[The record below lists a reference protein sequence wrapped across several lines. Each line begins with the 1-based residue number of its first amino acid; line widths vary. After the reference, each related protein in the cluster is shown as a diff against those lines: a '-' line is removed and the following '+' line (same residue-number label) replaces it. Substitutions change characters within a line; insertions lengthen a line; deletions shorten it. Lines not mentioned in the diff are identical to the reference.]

1 MAQAKK
7 KSTAKKKTTSKKRTN
22 SRKKKNDNPIRYVIA
37 ILVVVLMVLGVFQ
50 LGIIGRLIDS
60 FFNYLFGYSRYL
72 TYILVLLATGFITY
86 SKRIPKTRRTAG
98 SIVLQIALLFV
109 SQLVFHFNSGIKA
122 EREPVLSYVYQ
133 SYQHSHFPNF
143 GGGVLGFY
151 LLELSVPLIS
161 LFGVCI
167 ITILLLCS
175 SVIFN
180 DTCNYIHRRSLCCY
194 NQMYTCCTCHLCDT
208 LNRIFNFFTSYHH

>member
-98 SIVLQIALLFV
+98 SIVFQNCIAICITV
-109 SQLVFHFNSGIKA
+109 SFSF
-122 EREPVLSYVYQ
+122 
-133 SYQHSHFPNF
+133 
-143 GGGVLGFY
+143 
-151 LLELSVPLIS
+151 
-161 LFGVCI
+161 
-167 ITILLLCS
+167 
-175 SVIFN
+175 
-180 DTCNYIHRRSLCCY
+180 
-194 NQMYTCCTCHLCDT
+194 
-208 LNRIFNFFTSYHH
+208 

>member
-109 SQLVFHFNSGIKA
+109 S
-122 EREPVLSYVYQ
+122 
-133 SYQHSHFPNF
+133 
-143 GGGVLGFY
+143 
-151 LLELSVPLIS
+151 
-161 LFGVCI
+161 
-167 ITILLLCS
+167 
-175 SVIFN
+175 
-180 DTCNYIHRRSLCCY
+180 
-194 NQMYTCCTCHLCDT
+194 
-208 LNRIFNFFTSYHH
+208 

>member
-1 MAQAKK
+1 
-7 KSTAKKKTTSKKRTN
+7 
-22 SRKKKNDNPIRYVIA
+22 
-37 ILVVVLMVLGVFQ
+37 MVLGVFQ

-122 EREPVLSYVYQ
+122 EREPVLLMCISR
-133 SYQHSHFPNF
+133 YQHSHFPNF

-151 LLELSVPLIS
+151 LLE
-161 LFGVCI
+161 FKR
-167 ITILLLCS
+167 T
-175 SVIFN
+175 
-180 DTCNYIHRRSLCCY
+180 
-194 NQMYTCCTCHLCDT
+194 
-208 LNRIFNFFTSYHH
+208 FNFIIWCMYYYYFIIMLKCYFINKPSTS

>member
-7 KSTAKKKTTSKKRTN
+7 KSTAKKKTTSKKKEQIR
-22 SRKKKNDNPIRYVIA
+22 RKKKNDNPIRYVIA

-109 SQLVFHFNSGIKA
+109 SQLVFILIVVSKLKENLYFLMCISHTNTVISQILVA
-122 EREPVLSYVYQ
+122 VY
-133 SYQHSHFPNF
+133 
-143 GGGVLGFY
+143 
-151 LLELSVPLIS
+151 
-161 LFGVCI
+161 
-167 ITILLLCS
+167 
-175 SVIFN
+175 
-180 DTCNYIHRRSLCCY
+180 
-194 NQMYTCCTCHLCDT
+194 
-208 LNRIFNFFTSYHH
+208 

>member
-1 MAQAKK
+1 MAQAKRNRQLRKRQHPK
-7 KSTAKKKTTSKKRTN
+7 KNKFKE
-22 SRKKKNDNPIRYVIA
+22 KKNDNPIRYVIA
-37 ILVVVLMVLGVFQ
+37 ILIVVLVVLGVFQ

-98 SIVLQIALLFV
+98 SIILQIALLFV
-109 SQLVFHFNSGIKA
+109 SQIVFYFNSGVKA

-161 LFGVCI
+161 LFGVCL
-167 ITILLLCS
+167 ITVLLLCS
-175 SVIFN
+175 SFILLTN
-180 DTCNYIHRRSLCCY
+180 HQHRDVAKIALENIKRGLV
-194 NQMYTCCTCHLCDT
+194 HLMKKCLKKSRKT
-208 LNRIFNFFTSYHH
+208 N

>member
-109 SQLVFHFNSGIKA
+109 SQLVFSFLIVVSKLKENLYFLMCI
-122 EREPVLSYVYQ
+122 
-133 SYQHSHFPNF
+133 SHTN
-143 GGGVLGFY
+143 
-151 LLELSVPLIS
+151 
-161 LFGVCI
+161 
-167 ITILLLCS
+167 T
-175 SVIFN
+175 VIFQILVAV
-180 DTCNYIHRRSLCCY
+180 Y
-194 NQMYTCCTCHLCDT
+194 
-208 LNRIFNFFTSYHH
+208 

>member
-1 MAQAKK
+1 MAQAKRNRQLR
-7 KSTAKKKTTSKKRTN
+7 KTTSKRTN

-109 SQLVFHFNSGIKA
+109 SQLAFHFNSGIKA

-175 SVIFN
+175 SVILLTNHQHRDVAKVALENIKAWFGSFN
-180 DTCNYIHRRSLCCY
+180 EKCRKETKKN
-194 NQMYTCCTCHLCDT
+194 N
-208 LNRIFNFFTSYHH
+208 